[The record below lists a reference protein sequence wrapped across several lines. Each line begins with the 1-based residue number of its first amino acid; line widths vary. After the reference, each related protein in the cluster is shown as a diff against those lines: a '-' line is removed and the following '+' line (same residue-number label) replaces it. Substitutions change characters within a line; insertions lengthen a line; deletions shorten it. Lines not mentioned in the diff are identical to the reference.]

1 MKYRFIA
8 KNDKQYSVGRL
19 CAMLRV
25 SRSGYYAWKKRK
37 PSQREQNNQALIEH
51 IRRIHKLNRKAYG
64 SPRVHAQLNKQGY
77 SCNKKRVAR
86 LMRQD
91 GLKGQRKYRKVIT
104 TNSKHSFPVAPNVL
118 NREFQAEKPNQK
130 WVGDITFIWTEE
142 GWLYLAGILDL
153 FSRKIVGWDMGSQI
167 DATLVENALRM
178 ALYQRQPGQGLLHH
192 SDRGSQYAS
201 YQIRNILEANQIQV
215 SMSGKGNCYD
225 NAVMESFWGTL
236 KNEWVHHQ
244 KYQTRSQART
254 DIFSYIEGFYNTVR
268 LHSTLGYL
276 SPAEFEAN
284 YQKFSYL
291 PV

>member
-1 MKYRFIA
+1 
-8 KNDKQYSVGRL
+8 VGRL
-19 CAMLRV
+19 CVLLGI
-25 SRSGYYAWKKRK
+25 SRSGYYAWRKRK
-37 PSQREQNNQALIEH
+37 PSQRAQNNQALIDP
-51 IRRIHKLNRKAYG
+51 IRRIHKLSRKAYG
-64 SPRVHAQLNKQGY
+64 SPRVYAQLKKQGY

-91 GLKGQRKYRKVIT
+91 GLKGQRKYRKVLT
-104 TNSKHSFPVAPNVL
+104 TNSQHNFPVAPNVL

-130 WVGDITFIWTEE
+130 WVADITYIPTDE
-142 GWLYLAGILDL
+142 GWLYVAGVLDL
-153 FSRKIVGWDMGSQI
+153 FSRKIVGWEMSSQI

-178 ALYQRQPGQGLLHH
+178 ALYQRQPGKGLLHH

-201 YQIRNILEANQIQV
+201 YQIRNILAANQVQV

-244 KYQTRSQART
+244 KYLTRSQART
-254 DIFSYIEGFYNTVR
+254 DIFGYIEGFYNTVR

-284 YQKFSYL
+284 YQNY
-291 PV
+291 P

>member
-1 MKYRFIA
+1 MKYRFIE
-8 KNDKQYSVGRL
+8 KHRKQYSVSRL
-19 CAMLRV
+19 CLMLGIK
-25 SRSGYYAWKKRK
+25 RSSFYAWEKRE
-37 PSQREQNNQALIEH
+37 PSQREQDNQALIED
-51 IRRIHKLNRKAYG
+51 IRRIHKKYRKTYG
-64 SPRVHAQLNKQGY
+64 SPRMYVQLKKEEIPC
-77 SCNKKRVAR
+77 SKKRVAR

-104 TNSKHSFPVAPNVL
+104 TNSKHDFPVAPNVL

-130 WVGDITFIWTEE
+130 WVSDITYIPTDE

-153 FSRKIVGWDMGSQI
+153 FSRKIVGWATSDLI
-167 DATLVENALRM
+167 DATLVEKALRM
-178 ALYQRQPGQGLLHH
+178 AMYQRGPGRGLLHH

-201 YQIRNILEANQIQV
+201 RQIRDILAANQIVV

-236 KNEWVHHQ
+236 KNEWVNYQ

-276 SPAEFEAN
+276 SPAEFEAI
-284 YQKFSYL
+284 YQNH
-291 PV
+291 P

>member
-8 KNDKQYSVGRL
+8 QQQRQYSVGRM
-19 CAMLRV
+19 CVMLQI
-25 SRSGYYAWKKRK
+25 SRSGYYVWKKRQ
-37 PSQREQNNQALIEH
+37 PSQREQNNRALIDH
-51 IRRIHKLNRKAYG
+51 IRRIYKLSRKTYG
-64 SPRVHAQLNKQGY
+64 SPRVYAQLKKQGY
-77 SCNKKRVAR
+77 PCNKKRVAR
-86 LMRQD
+86 LMRQE
-91 GLKGQRKYRKVIT
+91 GLQGQRKYRKVMT
-104 TNSKHSFPVAPNVL
+104 THSKHNFPVAPNVL

-130 WVGDITFIWTEE
+130 WVADITYIPTQE
-142 GWLYLAGILDL
+142 GWLYVAGVLDL
-153 FSRKIVGWDMGSQI
+153 FSRKIVGWDMASQM

-178 ALYQRQPGQGLLHH
+178 ALYQRQPGTGLLHH
-192 SDRGSQYAS
+192 SDRGSQYAGH
-201 YQIRNILEANQIQV
+201 QIRNILAANRVQV

-276 SPAEFEAN
+276 SPAEFEA
-284 YQKFSYL
+284 KFKPS
-291 PV
+291 P

>member
-1 MKYRFIA
+1 MKYRFIE
-8 KNDKQYSVGRL
+8 KHREQYSVSRL
-19 CAMLRV
+19 CLMLGIK
-25 SRSGYYAWKKRK
+25 RSSFYAWKKRE

-51 IRRIHKLNRKAYG
+51 IRRIHKKYRRTYG
-64 SPRVHAQLNKQGY
+64 SPRMYVQLKKEEI
-77 SCNKKRVAR
+77 SCSKKRVAR

-104 TNSKHSFPVAPNVL
+104 TNSKHDFPVAPNVL

-130 WVGDITFIWTEE
+130 WVSDITYIPTDE

-153 FSRKIVGWDMGSQI
+153 FSRKIVGWATSDLI
-167 DATLVENALRM
+167 DATLVEKALRM
-178 ALYQRQPGQGLLHH
+178 AMYQRGPGRGLLHH

-201 YQIRNILEANQIQV
+201 HEIRDILAANQIVV

-236 KNEWVHHQ
+236 KNEWVNYQ

-276 SPAEFEAN
+276 SPAEFEA
-284 YQKFSYL
+284 KFQNH
-291 PV
+291 P

>member
-1 MKYRFIA
+1 MKYQFIE
-8 KNDKQYSVGRL
+8 KHQGQYSVSRL
-19 CAMLRV
+19 CLMLGIK
-25 SRSGYYAWKKRK
+25 RSSFYAWKKRK
-37 PSQREQNNQALIEH
+37 PSLREKDNQALIEH
-51 IRRIHKLNRKAYG
+51 IRRVHKKYRKIYG
-64 SPRVHAQLNKQGY
+64 SPRVYVQLKKEEILC
-77 SCNKKRVAR
+77 SKKRVAR

-130 WVGDITFIWTEE
+130 WVGDITYIPTDE

-153 FSRKIVGWDMGSQI
+153 FSRKIVGWATSDLI
-167 DATLVENALRM
+167 DATLVEKALRM
-178 ALYQRQPGQGLLHH
+178 ALYQRGPGQGLLHH

-201 YQIRNILEANQIQV
+201 HQIRNILAANQIQV

-236 KNEWVHHQ
+236 KNEWVNYQ

-276 SPAEFEAN
+276 SPAEFEAFYHN
-284 YQKFSYL
+284 H
-291 PV
+291 P

>member
-1 MKYRFIA
+1 MKYRFIE
-8 KNDKQYSVGRL
+8 KYQKRHTVGRL
-19 CAMLRV
+19 CAMLKV

-37 PSQREQNNQALIEH
+37 LSQREQDNQELLER
-51 IRRIHKLNRKAYG
+51 IRWIHTISHKTYG
-64 SPRVHAQLNKQGY
+64 SPRVCIELNKKGH

-86 LMRQD
+86 LMRLD
-91 GLKGQRKYRKVIT
+91 GMKGQRKYRKVIT
-104 TNSKHSFPVAPNVL
+104 TNSKHNFPVVSNVL
-118 NREFQAEKPNQK
+118 NQEFHAERPNQK
-130 WVGDITFIWTEE
+130 WVSDITYIPTKE

-153 FSRKIVGWDMGSQI
+153 FSRKIVGWDMSSQI
-167 DATLVENALRM
+167 DAKLVENALRM
-178 ALYQRQPGQGLLHH
+178 ALYQRQPGRGLLHH

-201 YQIRNILEANQIQV
+201 YQIRDILDANQIQV
-215 SMSGKGNCYD
+215 SMSRKGNCYD

-236 KNEWVHHQ
+236 KNEWVNHQ

-254 DIFSYIEGFYNTVR
+254 DIFTYIEGFYNTIR

-284 YQKFSYL
+284 YQNLSYL